1 MKIELFWTNE
11 DSFKL
16 NFPFYIAKRYII
28 STSKNNAINI
38 INRIASMGIIV
49 GALALF
55 VVLSVFSGLKEFS
68 LSFTNAMDPDLKLNA
83 TLGKSIVVTPIQ
95 ERQIKQIDG
104 LVSYSKIIEERV
116 LFTFDGK
123 QEVTYL
129 KGIDS
134 LFTKVN
140 PIEKNLFNGQWL
152 APNTNQV
159 VVGYGIAQKFS
170 MGLLDFN
177 RPLQVFVPKP
187 GKGAIENPE
196 QAFNQ
201 SDLLPIG
208 IYTINEDLDSKYVFA
223 DLGLAQELLEFQPN
237 QVSGLEIK
245 IQKGANEKAV
255 IEQLQTIFKNTITVK
270 NRAQLNESL
279 YKMLNT
285 ENIAVYLIFTLVIVV
300 ALFNLIGALIMMI
313 LDKKGNLKTLF
324 NLGVEIKDL
333 RKIFL
338 LQGTLL
344 SVFGGGI
351 GLILGIVIIV
361 LQQQFQL
368 IMITPTLAYPVVFT
382 LENVLI
388 VLGTIISLGFI
399 ASLIASSRV
408 SKKLLD

>member
-1 MKIELFWTNE
+1 
-11 DSFKL
+11 
-16 NFPFYIAKRYII
+16 
-28 STSKNNAINI
+28 
-38 INRIASMGIIV
+38 MGIII

-68 LSFTNAMDPDLKLNA
+68 LSFTNAMDPDLKLNS
-83 TLGKSIVVTPIQ
+83 TIGKSIIITPEQ
-95 ERQIKQIDG
+95 ERQIKQIAG
-104 LVSYSKIIEERV
+104 IVSCSKIIEERV

-159 VVGYGIAQKFS
+159 VVGYGIAQQFS

-177 RPLQVFVPKP
+177 RPLEVFVPKP

-223 DLGLAQELLEFQPN
+223 DLGLAQELLEYQPRR
-237 QVSGLEIK
+237 VSGLEIK
-245 IQKGANEKAV
+245 VQKGANEKAI
-255 IEQLQTIFKNTITVK
+255 IEQLQTIFNNSIKVK

-344 SVFGGGI
+344 SFFGGCIGLALGI
-351 GLILGIVIIV
+351 GVVLI
-361 LQQQFQL
+361 QQQFQL
-368 IMITPTLAYPVVFT
+368 IMITPTLAYPIVFT
-382 LENVLI
+382 VENVVI

-408 SKKLLD
+408 SKNLLE

>member
-1 MKIELFWTNE
+1 LK
-11 DSFKL
+11 
-16 NFPFYIAKRYII
+16 FPLYIAKRYSI

-38 INRIASMGIIV
+38 INRIASVGIII

-68 LSFTNAMDPDLKLNA
+68 LSFTNAIDPDLKLNA
-83 TLGKSIVVTPIQ
+83 TLGKSILITPEQ
-95 ERQIKQIDG
+95 ERKIKQIDG

-123 QEVTYL
+123 QQVTYL

-140 PIEKNLFNGQWL
+140 PVEKNLFNGQWL
-152 APNTNQV
+152 ATNTNQV
-159 VVGYGIAQKFS
+159 VVGYGIAQQFS

-177 RPLQVFVPKP
+177 RPLEVFVPKP

-208 IYTINEDLDSKYVFA
+208 IYTVNEDLDSKYVFA
-223 DLGLAQELLEFQPN
+223 DLGLAQELLEYKPN

-245 IQKGANEKAV
+245 IQKGTNEKAV
-255 IEQLQTIFKNTITVK
+255 IEQLQTIFNNTITVK

-344 SVFGGGI
+344 SVFGGVI
-351 GLILGIVIIV
+351 GLLLGIVIVV
-361 LQQQFQL
+361 LQQQFEL
-368 IMITPTLAYPVVFT
+368 IMITPTMAYPIVFT

>member
-1 MKIELFWTNE
+1 
-11 DSFKL
+11 
-16 NFPFYIAKRYII
+16 
-28 STSKNNAINI
+28 
-38 INRIASMGIIV
+38 MGIII

-68 LSFTNAMDPDLKLNA
+68 LSFTNAIDPDLKLSP
-83 TLGKSIVVTPIQ
+83 TKGKSILITPEQ
-95 ERQIKQIDG
+95 ERQIKEIDG

-123 QEVTYL
+123 QQVTYL
-129 KGIDS
+129 KGVDS

-152 APNTNQV
+152 ANNTNQV
-159 VVGYGIAQKFS
+159 VVGYGIAQEFS

-177 RPLQVFVPKP
+177 RPLEVFVPKP

-201 SDLLPIG
+201 SVLLAIG
-208 IYTINEDLDSKYVFA
+208 IYTVNEDLDSKYVFA
-223 DLGLAQELLEFQPN
+223 DLGLAQELLEYKPN

-255 IEQLQTIFKNTITVK
+255 VKQLQSIFNNTITVK

-344 SVFGGGI
+344 SVFGGVI
-351 GLILGIVIIV
+351 GLLLGIVIVV
-361 LQQQFQL
+361 LQQQFEL
-368 IMITPTLAYPVVFT
+368 VMITPTMPYPVVFT
-382 LENVLI
+382 LENVWI
-388 VLGTIISLGFI
+388 VLATIISLGFI